1 VPPARSQDQEKQE
14 RLLALVGWLSTRHE
28 RGTRGQGGLREF
40 RFRRDDLAGLDI
52 LDQYAPAHD
61 PGAARKM
68 HRDVADLGDYGIE
81 LRFEPSTDEWVSRA
95 VPLSD
100 RERRALAIAALSVA
114 VRDPA
119 SPGRWYLPGAG
130 ITPQAAVLI
139 LSQGHLVD
147 ILLDAVRAKQRVRL
161 MHRNVSR
168 EVAPLG
174 LTEVRGRWYLV
185 AQDLERGERRVFGL
199 DSVESAEPYG
209 EAKAFDFGHV
219 DLETAVEEILDP
231 DRWVDAEPVWRYRLT
246 AKLPNASRSSGP
258 EPGRAQSDHSA
269 TAVVLRSLP
278 PTTIN
283 HDPSVDRAGR
293 PSDRTASGPDRL
305 RPGGACGTH
314 HAAARARGRGP

>member
-1 VPPARSQDQEKQE
+1 M
-14 RLLALVGWLSTRHE
+14 VGWLSTRHE

-40 RFRRDDLAGLDI
+40 RFRRENLAGLDI

-68 HRDVADLGDYGIE
+68 HRDVADLEEYGIE
-81 LRFEPSTDEWVSRA
+81 LRFDPATDEWVSRA

-147 ILLDAVRAKQRVRL
+147 ILLDAVRARRRVRL
-161 MHRNVSR
+161 MHRAVPR

-185 AQDLERGERRVFGL
+185 AQDLERGERRIFGL

-209 EAKAFDFGHV
+209 EAKAFDFGRV
-219 DLETAVEEILDP
+219 DLETAVEEIVDP
-231 DRWVDAEPVWRYRLT
+231 DRWVDAEPVVVRLRVDQRLVERACRLLRARECGPADVDGWVPLDCT
-246 AKLPNASRSSGP
+246 MRNRDAFLNRLFALRSR
-258 EPGRAQSDHSA
+258 
-269 TAVVLRSLP
+269 AVVEGP
-278 PTTIN
+278 PE
-283 HDPSVDRAGR
+283 VRALVV
-293 PSDRTASGPDRL
+293 ARL
-305 RPGGACGTH
+305 RVMAE
-314 HAAARARGRGP
+314 ARG